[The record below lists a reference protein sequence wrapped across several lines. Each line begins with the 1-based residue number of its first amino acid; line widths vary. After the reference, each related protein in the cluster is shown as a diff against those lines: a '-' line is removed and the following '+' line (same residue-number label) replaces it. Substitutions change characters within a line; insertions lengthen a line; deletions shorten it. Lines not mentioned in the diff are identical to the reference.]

1 MICLSKKIGR
11 NGASQTRRE
20 YNSEIATPRPG
31 CLETGTGLSS
41 SCGHFEKG
49 AALPEVGKEND
60 ARYDLLARPRR
71 PFVPFR
77 IIKPEAAPRRAL
89 EPGRGYSLRL
99 VDTGIGVESLD
110 LHLNVLAPG
119 GPRGRLHRH
128 TRSDNVYI
136 VKSGEGLLTI
146 ENENHVIVADDVV
159 LIPAGTRHALS
170 NVSGSELVIYEIY
183 APAGAAFDFVA
194 EA

>member
-1 MICLSKKIGR
+1 M
-11 NGASQTRRE
+11 E
-20 YNSEIATPRPG
+20 
-31 CLETGTGLSS
+31 
-41 SCGHFEKG
+41 
-49 AALPEVGKEND
+49 
-60 ARYDLLARPRR
+60 
-71 PFVPFR
+71 PFVPFK
-77 IIKPEAAPRRAL
+77 IIKPEAAPHRAL

-136 VKSGEGLLTI
+136 VKSGEGLLSI
-146 ENENHVIVADDVV
+146 ENEDHVIVADDVV
-159 LIPAGTRHALS
+159 FIPAGTRHALS
-170 NVSGSELVIYEIY
+170 NVSGADLVIYEIY